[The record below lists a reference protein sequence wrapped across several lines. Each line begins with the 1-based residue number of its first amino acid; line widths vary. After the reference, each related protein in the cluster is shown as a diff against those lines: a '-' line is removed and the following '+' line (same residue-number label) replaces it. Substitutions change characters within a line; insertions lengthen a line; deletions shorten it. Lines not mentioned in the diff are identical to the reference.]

1 MSKRNGDKARFVRER
16 KKKMIRRRRSQALR
30 KELESN
36 ARAAK
41 SAEDREQYNRPVSAD
56 DADA

>member
-1 MSKRNGDKARFVRER
+1 MSRRNGDKARFVRER

-36 ARAAK
+36 ARAVK
-41 SAEDREQYNRPVSAD
+41 GAEAQASSPVPGAD
-56 DADA
+56 GDA

>member
-1 MSKRNGDKARFVRER
+1 MSRRNGDKARFVRER

-30 KELESN
+30 TELAGN

-41 SAEDREQYNRPVSAD
+41 GAEIQDQDNKPIPG
-56 DADA
+56 ADAEA